1 MRNFLILS
9 LIWSLISGFGCSS
22 RSSNSV
28 DATLDP
34 SITQPPLPDPNT
46 IAGRNPRDP
55 KNRKIRPD
63 TNPSATPEPST
74 PKPAA
79 ENSMA
84 SVIMNADG
92 SITEFRVFK
101 DHPQILKAE
110 ANWLD
115 PTDKTLRVFL
125 KNGKIL
131 TAKTDKIP
139 YLHTV
144 TSELILEVVGIT
156 SGAVKGDRPRVVI
169 GK

>member
-1 MRNFLILS
+1 
-9 LIWSLISGFGCSS
+9 
-22 RSSNSV
+22 
-28 DATLDP
+28 
-34 SITQPPLPDPNT
+34 
-46 IAGRNPRDP
+46 
-55 KNRKIRPD
+55 
-63 TNPSATPEPST
+63 
-74 PKPAA
+74 
-79 ENSMA
+79 MA